1 MRPVSPAS
9 PNSPLPRT
17 SDSMRLTH
25 LDDAGR
31 PRMVD
36 VSTKPTTLRVA
47 RATALITV
55 SEELRA
61 RLLDGT
67 LPKGDALTTARL
79 AGILGAKRTPDLIPL
94 CHPLRLD
101 EIVVD
106 VCIRDEGVRIT
117 TQATARDVTGVE
129 MEALTAAAIAA
140 LTVYDMI
147 KAVDRGAV
155 IGDLRVTYKAGGKS
169 GAWSAPGESA

>member
-1 MRPVSPAS
+1 MADESP
-9 PNSPLPRT
+9 
-17 SDSMRLTH
+17 RLTH
-25 LDDAGR
+25 LDAAGR

-36 VSTKPTTLRVA
+36 VSGKDVTRRVA
-47 RATALITV
+47 CATALVRV
-55 SEELRA
+55 SDAVRD
-61 RLLDGT
+61 RLLAHD

-79 AGILGAKRTPDLIPL
+79 AGILGAKRTPELIPL
-94 CHPLRLD
+94 CHPIRLD
-101 EIVVD
+101 DIQVD
-106 VCIRDEGVRIT
+106 CTMEDAGVRIT

-155 IGDLRVTYKAGGKS
+155 IDDVRVTAKSGGKS
-169 GAWSAPGESA
+169 GDWQAEERAR